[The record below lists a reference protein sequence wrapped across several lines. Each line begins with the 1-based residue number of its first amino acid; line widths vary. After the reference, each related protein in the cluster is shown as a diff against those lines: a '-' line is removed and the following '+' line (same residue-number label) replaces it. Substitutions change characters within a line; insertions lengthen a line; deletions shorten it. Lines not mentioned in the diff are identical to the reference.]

1 MKTQLARRT
10 QFNLTENMKEGYEW
24 EAKKKNKNKKKKEWN
39 VLNICM

>member
-24 EAKKKNKNKKKKEWN
+24 EAKKNKNKKKRKNE
-39 VLNICM
+39 MS